1 MVREIDVPA
10 AQMKVLDD
18 GRVER
23 VLLTLLEV
31 LLPGQLERSK
41 EEGDEVTVCV
51 GESSFHLLGSLPLGI

>member
-1 MVREIDVPA
+1 
-10 AQMKVLDD
+10 MKVLDD

-41 EEGDEVTVCV
+41 EEGDEVAVCV
-51 GESSFHLLGSLPLGI
+51 GELSFHLLGSLPLGI

>member
-1 MVREIDVPA
+1 MVREIHVPA

-31 LLPGQLERSK
+31 LLPGPTLITSLQASPSVPIRSL
-41 EEGDEVTVCV
+41 TR
-51 GESSFHLLGSLPLGI
+51 STAILFM